1 MQSRK
6 SIIGEPE
13 APWGKDVRLLVVDD
27 EKFIRSIIRERMEIE
42 GFSVGEAQ
50 NGLQALSMLRDGDYS
65 VMLTDIRM
73 PVMDGVTLLR
83 EASRLFPD
91 TARIVMT
98 ANAEL
103 ETAVAALKNGAYD
116 YILKPFSF
124 DILFVTIRNAI
135 RKQAL
140 ERELHDYQVNLE
152 TKVKEQ
158 TDLINSLYVR
168 SIQSLIK
175 ALEAK
180 DLYTRGHSQRVTVYS
195 MAIAT
200 EMGLSPAPIED
211 LRRASILHDL
221 GKIGVTETI
230 LNKPGKLTR
239 EEFGEVEKHPE
250 VGTQILSPIPY
261 FQKILPAI
269 LHHHE
274 RFDGCGYPGK
284 IAGTEIPLESRIMAV
299 ADTYDAMT
307 STRAYRPALPEEV
320 ATAEILRCSGTQ
332 FDPEIVSVF
341 LLAKDKIKGNSDPSL
356 YEWQDGDFPD
366 GECRPVNQDT
376 KAPARGTAG
385 FPVGEPGG

>member
-6 SIIGEPE
+6 SIIEEPE

-27 EKFIRSIIRERMEIE
+27 EEFIRSIIRERMEIE
-42 GFSVGEAQ
+42 GFSVDEAQ
-50 NGLQALSMLRDGDYS
+50 NGLQALAMLREGDYS
-65 VMLTDIRM
+65 VLLTDIRM
-73 PVMDGVTLLR
+73 PEMDGVALLR

-116 YILKPFSF
+116 YILKPFSL
-124 DILFVTIRNAI
+124 DILFVTIQNAI

-140 ERELHDYQVNLE
+140 ERQLHDYQVNLE

-158 TDLINSLYVR
+158 TDLINSFYVR

-180 DLYTRGHSQRVTVYS
+180 DLYTRGHSQRVTIYS

-200 EMGLSPAPIED
+200 EMGLSPAHIED

-239 EEFGEVEKHPE
+239 EEFDEVVKHPE
-250 VGTQILSPIPY
+250 VGTQILSPIPD
-261 FQKILPAI
+261 FRKILPAI

-274 RFDGCGYPGK
+274 RFDGCGYPK
-284 IAGTEIPLESRIMAV
+284 RIAGTEIPLASRIMAV

-307 STRAYRPALPEEV
+307 SSRAYRPALPEEV

-341 LLAKDKIKGNSDPSL
+341 LFAKDKIQKNGDPSQ
-356 YEWQDGDFPD
+356 YEWQDGDLPD
-366 GECRPVNQDT
+366 GECQPVN
-376 KAPARGTAG
+376 
-385 FPVGEPGG
+385 

>member
-6 SIIGEPE
+6 SIIEE
-13 APWGKDVRLLVVDD
+13 AEAFLGKDVRLLIVDD
-27 EKFIRSIIRERMEIE
+27 EEFIRSIIRERMEIE
-42 GFSVGEAQ
+42 GFLVDEAQ
-50 NGLQALSMLRDGDYS
+50 NGLQALAMLRDEDYS
-65 VMLTDIRM
+65 VLLTDIRM
-73 PVMDGVTLLR
+73 PEMDGVALLH

-98 ANAEL
+98 AHAEL
-103 ETAVAALKNGAYD
+103 ETAVAALKNGACD

-124 DILFVTIRNAI
+124 DILFVTIQNAI

-140 ERELHDYQVNLE
+140 ERQLHDYQVTLE
-152 TKVKEQ
+152 TRVKEQ

-180 DLYTRGHSQRVTVYS
+180 DLYTRGHSQRVTLYS
-195 MAIAT
+195 VAIAT
-200 EMGLSPAPIED
+200 EMGLSPAHIED

-221 GKIGVTETI
+221 GKIGVMESI
-230 LNKPGKLTR
+230 LNKPGKLTQ
-239 EEFGEVEKHPE
+239 EEFAEVVKHPE
-250 VGTQILSPIPY
+250 VGTRILSPIPD

-269 LHHHE
+269 LRHHE
-274 RFDGCGYPGK
+274 RFDGRGYPGR
-284 IAGTEIPLESRIMAV
+284 IAGAEIPLESRIMAIT
-299 ADTYDAMT
+299 DTYDAMT

-341 LLAKDKIKGNSDPSL
+341 LFAKDKIKENGDPSR
-356 YEWQDGDFPD
+356 YEWQDGEFPD
-366 GECRPVNQDT
+366 GECRPVHLDT
-376 KAPARGTAG
+376 
-385 FPVGEPGG
+385 

>member
-6 SIIGEPE
+6 SIIEE
-13 APWGKDVRLLVVDD
+13 LDAPRGKDVRLLVVDD
-27 EKFIRSIIRERMEIE
+27 EKFIRSNIRERMEIE
-42 GFSVGEAQ
+42 GFSVDEAQ
-50 NGLQALSMLRDGDYS
+50 NGLHALAMLRDGDYS
-65 VMLTDIRM
+65 VLLTDIRM
-73 PVMDGVTLLR
+73 QEMDGVALLR

-98 ANAEL
+98 AHAEL
-103 ETAVAALKNGAYD
+103 ETAVATLKNGAYD

-140 ERELHDYQVNLE
+140 ERQLHDYQVNLE

-168 SIQSLIK
+168 SIQSLFK

-180 DLYTRGHSQRVTVYS
+180 DLYTRGHSQRVTLYS

-200 EMGLSPAPIED
+200 EMGLSPAHIED

-230 LNKPGKLTR
+230 LNKPGRLTK
-239 EEFGEVEKHPE
+239 EEFDEVVKHPE
-250 VGTQILSPIPY
+250 VGTQIPSPIPY

-307 STRAYRPALPEEV
+307 SPRAYRPALPEEE

-341 LLAKDKIKGNSDPSL
+341 HIVKDKVKGNGDPSL

-366 GECRPVNQDT
+366 GEYRPVN
-376 KAPARGTAG
+376 
-385 FPVGEPGG
+385 